1 MQQQVNSVPASSC
14 TFWDRLLAKLE
25 SMTTVAKPI
34 QGIATA
40 HSRNKWVLGCI
51 AAGHCALDVPD
62 FRHDRTARLATGACV
77 KVPKP
82 GSFPMSGHQRSGM
95 GSRVHQFEAAGIWA
109 GKAQTLRHALYPPVV
124 SKQLSRPLK
133 QPYSLLQTTQGHGAA
148 SQIWNGTLQRC
159 PEEVRS
165 FAHGLRVLVS
175 HAQHCPRRV
184 STENG
189 PDEARRSTAIVDRW

>member
-1 MQQQVNSVPASSC
+1 
-14 TFWDRLLAKLE
+14 
-25 SMTTVAKPI
+25 
-34 QGIATA
+34 
-40 HSRNKWVLGCI
+40 
-51 AAGHCALDVPD
+51 
-62 FRHDRTARLATGACV
+62 
-77 KVPKP
+77 
-82 GSFPMSGHQRSGM
+82 MSGHQRSGM

-159 PEEVRS
+159 PEVVRS